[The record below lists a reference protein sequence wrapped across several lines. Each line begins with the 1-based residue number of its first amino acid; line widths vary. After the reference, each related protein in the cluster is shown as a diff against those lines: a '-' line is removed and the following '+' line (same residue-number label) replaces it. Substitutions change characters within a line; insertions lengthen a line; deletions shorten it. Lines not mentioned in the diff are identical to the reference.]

1 MQSRLDDIEL
11 LTGVENVDETLD
23 SAVHVWNAFW
33 GPLSPKYLV
42 KETLINNKDLVF
54 ALVEATVP
62 KLISKLIAS
71 EEKMLNFESKLMQQH
86 DNMLELL
93 SVLTT
98 VNQAYC
104 TEVETNELPTWKLT
118 VVLNNTVF
126 EYEISHNEYVKY
138 FSHVRIA

>member
-1 MQSRLDDIEL
+1 MQSRLNDVEL
-11 LTGVENVDETLD
+11 LTGVENIDETLD

-33 GPLSPKYLV
+33 GPLSPRYLT

-71 EEKMLNFESKLMQQH
+71 EEKMLNFESKLSQQH

-93 SVLTT
+93 STLTT
-98 VNQAYC
+98 TNRAYC
-104 TEVETNELPTWKLT
+104 IELESDDLPTWKLN
-118 VVLNNTVF
+118 VVINNTLF

-138 FSHVRIA
+138 FSHVRVA

>member
-98 VNQAYC
+98 VNQSYC